1 MADPSDP
8 APAIQVVP
16 DHVLD
21 VGKFVQLTAD
31 SLVKALQDLD
41 TDIDGVLEVWK
52 GNSADTYRAGWDETK
67 QGVVQVLEA
76 LAAIAELLGVTTQA
90 FVEQDDS
97 NSQSYP
103 SLNL

>member
-1 MADPSDP
+1 MADPADSVS
-8 APAIQVVP
+8 AMQVVP

-21 VGKFVQLTAD
+21 AGRFVQLTAD
-31 SLVKALQDLD
+31 QLVNALRDLD
-41 TDIDGVLEVWK
+41 ADIDGVLEVWK
-52 GNSADTYRAGWDETK
+52 GNSATAYRVGWDETK
-67 QGVVQVLEA
+67 QGAVQVLEA
-76 LAAIAELLGVTTQA
+76 LATIAELLGVTTQT

>member
-1 MADPSDP
+1 MADSADSTPS
-8 APAIQVVP
+8 IQVVP

-21 VGKFVQLTAD
+21 AGKFVQLTAD

-41 TDIDGVLEVWK
+41 TDIDAVLEVWK
-52 GNSADTYRAGWDETK
+52 GNSANTYRAGWDETK
-67 QGVVQVLEA
+67 QGAVQVLEA
-76 LAAIAELLGVTTQA
+76 LATIAELLGVTTQT
-90 FVEQDDS
+90 FVEQDDG

>member
-1 MADPSDP
+1 MADSGDP
-8 APAIQVVP
+8 AQVIQVVP

-21 VGKFVQLTAD
+21 AGRFVQLTAD
-31 SLVKALQDLD
+31 QLVNALRDLD
-41 TDIDGVLEVWK
+41 ADIGSVLEVWK
-52 GNSADTYRAGWDETK
+52 GNSATAYRAGWDETK
-67 QGVVQVLEA
+67 QGAVQVLEA
-76 LAAIAELLGVTTQA
+76 LSTIAELLGVTTQT

>member
-1 MADPSDP
+1 MAEPADS

-16 DHVLD
+16 DHVRD
-21 VGKFVQLTAD
+21 AGKYVQLTAD
-31 SLVKALQDLD
+31 NLVKALRDLD
-41 TDIDGVLEVWK
+41 TDIDAVLEVWK
-52 GNSADTYRAGWDETK
+52 GNSANTYRAGWDETK
-67 QGVVQVLEA
+67 QGAVRVLEA
-76 LAAIAELLGVTTQA
+76 LATIAELLGVTTQT